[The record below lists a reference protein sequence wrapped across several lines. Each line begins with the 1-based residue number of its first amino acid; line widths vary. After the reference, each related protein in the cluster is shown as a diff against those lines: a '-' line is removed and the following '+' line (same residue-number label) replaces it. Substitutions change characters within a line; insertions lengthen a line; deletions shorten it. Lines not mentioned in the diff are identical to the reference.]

1 MQGLPPDIDFRILGD
16 EMARKRFG
24 FENLDVELEK
34 LSENDLN
41 KYNNIKKENF
51 MKSIHKIKTKLNRN
65 DSELRMFPSSINRS
79 KKLNQYSNSKNE
91 KKENSE
97 TGKLNQEGN
106 SNIIYTNT
114 NINTNI
120 NTATNVYSNSNT
132 NMNNYINTNNNDIDN
147 DNEKDIYLEN
157 NSLINENSSSISNNV
172 ENKNININIDES
184 ETSINQIIQK
194 NKDITVEIVDPSFL
208 KLNNDNYFDDINID
222 VNTQLNINKN
232 IKKSKIKHA
241 TLYEREMK
249 NRKRKNEILDKK
261 RNILNKNE
269 EKKLKC
275 PEMDPNSQSIIEM
288 KGIYVPIDKRAANIH
303 SMKISQRI
311 LNEENNKIKK
321 KKEEDELINKYK
333 NKKKFN
339 KGEWNDFLDRQ
350 YQWKDKIEYKKK
362 AADILKNNIEKKQ
375 LFKPKINHRSRSI
388 IKDIQNGNESLID
401 EVFIRLYNDFEEHKE
416 RQKFRNEQSLPSFKP
431 ILSKNCSQKNLN
443 CNLKIP
449 YRSGTTP
456 LINCNNNINLK
467 KKYSIASINMN
478 ENKNSNKA
486 KSEKLFYDLFNNNIE
501 KYLNTNKNGNIK
513 QINNKSQ
520 GTTQPTNITN
530 TNANYTDINTDII
543 NSKYIILEK
552 PLTNENITKNTKD
565 QNINQK
571 KPFLPLTIK
580 KMIEENCKEQEEE
593 NDNKNDNIEKDN
605 KNIKSNFNYNTNGI
619 LEESNYEE
627 GNSNFKKN
635 VCFNEDKNSNKDKE
649 NEKEENENED
659 YNIKIKHNEQEGTN
673 KQLSNISSIK
683 DINIVEKINELDKG
697 KKFYGQS
704 QNETINSDD
713 SKYSENKLYKLNI
726 RNTTPFVL
734 KQDVILASKDY
745 SDFFDVPDIDEDF

>member
-249 NRKRKNEILDKK
+249 NRKRKN
-261 RNILNKNE
+261 
-269 EKKLKC
+269 
-275 PEMDPNSQSIIEM
+275 
-288 KGIYVPIDKRAANIH
+288 
-303 SMKISQRI
+303 
-311 LNEENNKIKK
+311 
-321 KKEEDELINKYK
+321 
-333 NKKKFN
+333 
-339 KGEWNDFLDRQ
+339 
-350 YQWKDKIEYKKK
+350 
-362 AADILKNNIEKKQ
+362 
-375 LFKPKINHRSRSI
+375 
-388 IKDIQNGNESLID
+388 
-401 EVFIRLYNDFEEHKE
+401 
-416 RQKFRNEQSLPSFKP
+416 
-431 ILSKNCSQKNLN
+431 
-443 CNLKIP
+443 
-449 YRSGTTP
+449 
-456 LINCNNNINLK
+456 
-467 KKYSIASINMN
+467 
-478 ENKNSNKA
+478 
-486 KSEKLFYDLFNNNIE
+486 
-501 KYLNTNKNGNIK
+501 
-513 QINNKSQ
+513 
-520 GTTQPTNITN
+520 
-530 TNANYTDINTDII
+530 
-543 NSKYIILEK
+543 
-552 PLTNENITKNTKD
+552 
-565 QNINQK
+565 
-571 KPFLPLTIK
+571 
-580 KMIEENCKEQEEE
+580 
-593 NDNKNDNIEKDN
+593 
-605 KNIKSNFNYNTNGI
+605 
-619 LEESNYEE
+619 
-627 GNSNFKKN
+627 
-635 VCFNEDKNSNKDKE
+635 
-649 NEKEENENED
+649 
-659 YNIKIKHNEQEGTN
+659 
-673 KQLSNISSIK
+673 
-683 DINIVEKINELDKG
+683 
-697 KKFYGQS
+697 
-704 QNETINSDD
+704 
-713 SKYSENKLYKLNI
+713 
-726 RNTTPFVL
+726 
-734 KQDVILASKDY
+734 
-745 SDFFDVPDIDEDF
+745 

>member
-1 MQGLPPDIDFRILGD
+1 MKGLPPDIDFRILGD

-24 FENLDVELEK
+24 FENLEVELEK

-51 MKSIHKIKTKLNRN
+51 MNSIHKIKTKLNRN
-65 DSELRMFPSSINRS
+65 DSELRMFPSSTNRS
-79 KKLNQYSNSKNE
+79 KKLNRQSISKNE

-114 NINTNI
+114 NINTNL
-120 NTATNVYSNSNT
+120 NTATNVYSHSNT
-132 NMNNYINTNNNDIDN
+132 NMNNYINTNNNDIEN
-147 DNEKDIYLEN
+147 DNQKDIYSEN
-157 NSLINENSSSISNNV
+157 NSLMNENSSRISSNI
-172 ENKNININIDES
+172 ENKNKNINIDES

-194 NKDITVEIVDPSFL
+194 DKDITVEVEDPSFL
-208 KLNNDNYFDDINID
+208 KKNYDNNFDDINID
-222 VNTQLNINKN
+222 VDTQLNININKN
-232 IKKSKIKHA
+232 IKKSKIKHT

-261 RNILNKNE
+261 RKILKKNE
-269 EKKLKC
+269 EKTLKEC
-275 PEMDPNSQSIIEM
+275 PEMDRTSQSIMEM
-288 KGIYVPIDKRAANIH
+288 KEIYVPIDKRDANIH

-375 LFKPKINHRSRSI
+375 LFKPKINYRSRSI
-388 IKDIQNGNESLID
+388 IKDIQNGNENVID

-431 ILSKNCSQKNLN
+431 TLSKNCSQKNLK
-443 CNLKIP
+443 CNLKLP
-449 YRSGTTP
+449 FRSGTTP
-456 LINCNNNINLK
+456 LINYNNNINLK
-467 KKYSIASINMN
+467 KKYSIASNNIN

-501 KYLNTNKNGNIK
+501 KYLNTNKSGNIK
-513 QINNKSQ
+513 QIINKSQ
-520 GTTQPTNITN
+520 GPTQPTNITN

-543 NSKYIILEK
+543 SSKYIILEK
-552 PLTNENITKNTKD
+552 PNENINKNNKNE
-565 QNINQK
+565 NINQK
-571 KPFLPLTIK
+571 KPFLPSNIK

-593 NDNKNDNIEKDN
+593 NDNNNDNIEEDK
-605 KNIKSNFNYNTNGI
+605 KNIKNNFNYNTNGI
-619 LEESNYEE
+619 LEESNYDE
-627 GNSNFKKN
+627 GSSNFKEN
-635 VCFNEDKNSNKDKE
+635 DFFNEDKSSNKDKE
-649 NEKEENENED
+649 NENENENED
-659 YNIKIKHNEQEGTN
+659 YNIEIKHNEQEGTN

-713 SKYSENKLYKLNI
+713 SKFGESKLYKLNI

-745 SDFFDVPDIDEDF
+745 SDFFDVPDMDEDF